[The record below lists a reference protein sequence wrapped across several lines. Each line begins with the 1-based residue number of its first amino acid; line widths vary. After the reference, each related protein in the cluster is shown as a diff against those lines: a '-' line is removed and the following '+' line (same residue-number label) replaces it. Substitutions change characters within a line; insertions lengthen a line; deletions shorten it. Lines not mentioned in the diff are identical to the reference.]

1 MKTRIVRISAAAA
14 CLFTLLIVATS
25 CDRTNATPS
34 TTSAPAAPRTVYSRV
49 ASTNTLRAAYITY
62 PPAVMRDAKTGKMTG
77 AFVEVIEQA
86 AKNLGWKVQWTEE
99 VGWGAQIEGLQN
111 DRYDI
116 VGSPVWANPT
126 RARLTTLSRPVY
138 YSGIG
143 IYVRNGDRRFANN
156 IGSINNSKVRI
167 ATIDGET
174 ADLIAQTQFPA
185 AKRISLPQLS
195 DISEMFLQ
203 VTTGKADVAF
213 AEPYFGFQ
221 FQKANPGSL
230 RNIAET
236 TPIKTLGNCYMMK
249 AGETQLQQALDVAIE
264 DLQNSGFVD
273 QVLNKFEP
281 APNTFYRVAQPYR
294 VVVVAQR

>member
-1 MKTRIVRISAAAA
+1 MKRRAIGTAFCILV
-14 CLFTLLIVATS
+14 LLTASILDTS
-25 CDRTNATPS
+25 CTKTDV
-34 TTSAPAAPRTVYSRV
+34 TSPQSASAVEKPRSVYERV
-49 ASTNTLRAAYITY
+49 AAKKTLRAAYITY
-62 PPAVMRDAKTGKMTG
+62 PPAVVRDSKTGKLTG
-77 AFVEVIEQA
+77 TFVETLERA
-86 AKNLGWKVQWTEE
+86 AENLGWKVEWTEE
-99 VGWGAQIEGLQN
+99 VGWGSQIEGLQA

-116 VGSPVWANPT
+116 IGSPVWANPT

-143 IYVRNGDRRFANN
+143 IYVRAGDRRFARN
-156 IGSINNSKVRI
+156 SAAINEAKVRI

-174 ADLIAQTQFPA
+174 ADLIARTQFPRA
-185 AKRISLPQLS
+185 QRVSLPQLS

-213 AEPYFGFQ
+213 AEPFFGVA
-221 FQKANPGSL
+221 FQKANPGSVA
-230 RNIAET
+230 NVAET

-249 AGETQLQQALDVAIE
+249 AGELQLKQALDVAIE

-273 QVLNKFEP
+273 RVLDKYEP

-294 VVVVAQR
+294 VVAVAR

>member
-1 MKTRIVRISAAAA
+1 MKKRLLKSLVVLFVVVVGLPLTSCTRTDAAA
-14 CLFTLLIVATS
+14 T
-25 CDRTNATPS
+25 
-34 TTSAPAAPRTVYSRV
+34 AAVPTARSVYSRV
-49 ASTNTLRAAYITY
+49 AGGNTLRAAYISY
-62 PPAVMRDAKTGKMTG
+62 PPAVMRDPKTGKLTG
-77 AFVEVIEQA
+77 AFVEVLERA
-86 AKNLGWKVQWTEE
+86 AENLGWKVVWTEE

-143 IYVRNGDRRFANN
+143 IYVRPGDKRFTHNTVLIDN
-156 IGSINNSKVRI
+156 DQVRI

-174 ADLIAQTQFPA
+174 ADLIARTQFPRA
-185 AKRISLPQLS
+185 RRVSLPQLS

-203 VTTGKADVAF
+203 VTTGKADIAF
-213 AEPYFGFQ
+213 AEPYFGFE
-221 FQKANPGSL
+221 FQKANHNAIT
-230 RNIAET
+230 NIAEAA
-236 TPIKTLGNCYMMK
+236 PIKTLGNCFMMK
-249 AGETQLQQALDVAIE
+249 AGEPQLKQALDVAIE

-273 QVLNKFEP
+273 RVLEKYEP

-294 VVVVAQR
+294 VVGAQR